1 MAHDRYISPFQT
13 RYASQEM
20 QYIFSEDNKFR
31 TWRRLWIALARAE
44 QALGGNGRILVRPSG
59 TEPVIRILVEAG
71 TDADCAEHME
81 RLVELIKNRGYI
93 KNEV

>member
-1 MAHDRYISPFQT
+1 MHEPVLL
-13 RYASQEM
+13 
-20 QYIFSEDNKFR
+20 FSEIVADQIEKS
-31 TWRRLWIALARAE
+31 
-44 QALGGNGRILVRPSG
+44 GNGRILVRQSG